1 MEIPMLKSLALLMC
15 CLVYIAINGTSTVNQ
30 ANLTSP
36 TESLSPVSLNTATLP
51 MGAWGTGYY
60 LDEVGDQTS
69 SGYVSLTT
77 IGTFS
82 NPVSTGSAL
91 TAKMF
96 VDAGSRTPWFR
107 LYEHPNNQPVTG
119 VYSDSINTLDCQVKQ
134 DGGEPLPVQFYQRE
148 GADNFWLDRRGR
160 SDLVF
165 ALSRESEIQ
174 VVCHHS
180 EYPST
185 TYRFVMDFGHFK
197 QAMAEVEGQNL

>member
-1 MEIPMLKSLALLMC
+1 MLKSLVLLMC

-36 TESLSPVSLNTATLP
+36 TESPGPVSLNTATLP
-51 MGAWGTGYY
+51 MGAWSAGYY

-82 NPVSTGSAL
+82 NPVSTGAAL

-107 LYEHPNNQPVTG
+107 LFEHPNNQPVTG
-119 VYSDSINTLDCQVKQ
+119 VYSDSINTLDCQVTQ
-134 DGGEPLPVQFYQRE
+134 DGRAPFPVQFYQHE

-160 SDLVF
+160 SEVILAV
-165 ALSRESEIQ
+165 SRGSEIQ
-174 VVCHHS
+174 VACHHAV
-180 EYPST
+180 YPST
-185 TYRFVMDFGHFK
+185 TYQFAMNFSHFS
-197 QAMAEVEGQNL
+197 QAMAKVEGREQ

>member
-1 MEIPMLKSLALLMC
+1 MLKSLALLMC
-15 CLVYIAINGTSTVNQ
+15 CLVYIAINGTSAVNQ

-36 TESLSPVSLNTATLP
+36 TSPTEPFIPVSLNTVTP
-51 MGAWGTGYY
+51 SIGAWSTGYY

-82 NPVSTGSAL
+82 NPVSTESVL

-107 LYEHPNNQPVTG
+107 FYEHPNNQPVTG
-119 VYSDSINTLDCQVKQ
+119 VYSDSINTLDCLVKQ
-134 DGGEPLPVQFYQRE
+134 DGGAPLPVQLFQHV

-160 SDLVF
+160 SEVIL
-165 ALSRESEIQ
+165 AASRGSEVQ
-174 VVCHHS
+174 VACHHAV
-180 EYPST
+180 YPST
-185 TYRFVMDFGHFK
+185 TYQFALNFSHFS
-197 QAMAEVEGQNL
+197 QAMSKVEGREQ

>member
-1 MEIPMLKSLALLMC
+1 MSKSLALLMC
-15 CLVYIAINGTSTVNQ
+15 CLVYVAINGTSTFNQ
-30 ANLTSP
+30 ANLASSIEVP
-36 TESLSPVSLNTATLP
+36 SPVSWNTATP
-51 MGAWGTGYY
+51 HMGAWSAGYY

-77 IGTFS
+77 IGRFS

-96 VDAGSRTPWFR
+96 VDAGSRTPWFK
-107 LYEHPNNQPVTG
+107 LYEHPNNYPVTG
-119 VYSDSINTLDCQVKQ
+119 VYSDSINTLDCLVKQ
-134 DGGEPLPVQFYQRE
+134 DEKAPFPAQFYQRE

-160 SDLVF
+160 SEVILAV
-165 ALSRESEIQ
+165 SRESQIQ
-174 VVCHHS
+174 VACHHS

-185 TYRFVMDFGHFK
+185 TYQFVMDFSQFG

>member
-1 MEIPMLKSLALLMC
+1 MLKSLALLMC

-36 TESLSPVSLNTATLP
+36 TQSSSPVSLNTATLP
-51 MGAWGTGYY
+51 MGAWSTGYY

-69 SGYVSLTT
+69 IGYVSSTT
-77 IGTFS
+77 TGTFS
-82 NPVSTGSAL
+82 NPLSSGSAL

-134 DGGEPLPVQFYQRE
+134 DGGAPFPLQFYQHE
-148 GADNFWLDRRGR
+148 GADNFWLDRSGR
-160 SDLVF
+160 SEVILAV
-165 ALSRESEIQ
+165 SRGSEIQ
-174 VVCHHS
+174 VACHHAV
-180 EYPST
+180 YPLT
-185 TYRFVMDFGHFK
+185 TYQFAMDLSHFS
-197 QAMAEVEGQNL
+197 QAMAKVEGREQ

>member
-1 MEIPMLKSLALLMC
+1 MLKSLALLMC
-15 CLVYIAINGTSTVNQ
+15 CLVYIAINGTSAVNQ

-36 TESLSPVSLNTATLP
+36 TESSSPVSLNTVTP
-51 MGAWGTGYY
+51 SIGAWSTGYY
-60 LDEVGDQTS
+60 LYEVGDQTS

-82 NPVSTGSAL
+82 NPVSTESVL

-107 LYEHPNNQPVTG
+107 FYEHPNNQPVTG

-160 SDLVF
+160 SEVIH
-165 ALSRESEIQ
+165 AVSRGSEVQ
-174 VVCHHS
+174 VACRHAV
-180 EYPST
+180 YPST
-185 TYRFVMDFGHFK
+185 TYQFAMNFSHFS
-197 QAMAEVEGQNL
+197 QPMAKVEGREQ

>member
-1 MEIPMLKSLALLMC
+1 MLKSLALLMC

-36 TESLSPVSLNTATLP
+36 TQSSSPVSLNTATLP
-51 MGAWGTGYY
+51 MGAWSTGYY

-69 SGYVSLTT
+69 IGYVSSTT
-77 IGTFS
+77 TGTFS
-82 NPVSTGSAL
+82 NPLSSGSAL

-134 DGGEPLPVQFYQRE
+134 DGGAPFTLQFYQHE
-148 GADNFWLDRRGR
+148 GADNFWLDRSGR
-160 SDLVF
+160 SEVILAV
-165 ALSRESEIQ
+165 SRGSEIQ
-174 VVCHHS
+174 VACHHAV
-180 EYPST
+180 YPST
-185 TYRFVMDFGHFK
+185 TYQFAMDLSHFS
-197 QAMAEVEGQNL
+197 QAMAKVEGREQ